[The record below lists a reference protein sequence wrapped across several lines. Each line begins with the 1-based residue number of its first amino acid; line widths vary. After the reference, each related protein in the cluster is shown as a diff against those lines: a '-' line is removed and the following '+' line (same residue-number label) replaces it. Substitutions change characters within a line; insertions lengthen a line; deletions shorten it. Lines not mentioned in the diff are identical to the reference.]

1 MGKEVKSMNN
11 VKVRT
16 KLIIVMLGR
25 IFGNDGMCCF
35 FDRIYE
41 GDADKGTGNDR
52 VR

>member
-1 MGKEVKSMNN
+1 MGKEVKGRLNHLN
-11 VKVRT
+11 KG
-16 KLIIVMLGR
+16 IFLGLLR

>member
-16 KLIIVMLGR
+16 KLIIVMLAA
-25 IFGNDGMCCF
+25 FLAMTACVVF
-35 FDRIYE
+35 STE
-41 GDADKGTGNDR
+41 SKGDADKGTGNDR